1 MGRSSSAHN
10 RAVTAGK
17 DSDRTP
23 HRLPKHVV
31 TEARFSGNGN
41 ERSTETG
48 RQRQLRAL
56 LVSLEIGV
64 RLDFHRFHADA
75 GLGVRRAKGAR
86 SKDVKLK

>member
-1 MGRSSSAHN
+1 MFYHGDREERFRSHAASHSEAHL
-10 RAVTAGK
+10 A
-17 DSDRTP
+17 
-23 HRLPKHVV
+23 V
-31 TEARFSGNGN
+31 TEAPFSGNGN